1 MAGAN
6 PLPDYT
12 LVRRLGRGG
21 CGEVWMAHGP
31 HGIPV
36 ALKFIPLDEPAGP
49 LEVRALDLM
58 KDIRHPHL
66 LSVFG
71 AWERDR
77 HLIVAMQLAERSLL
91 DRLRHAAA
99 EGHQGIP
106 SAELRKYLSEAAE
119 GIDHLNI
126 GRQIQHRDIK
136 PHNLLLVG
144 GSVQV
149 ADFGLAR
156 VLAHTFATQTGVHTP
171 HYAPP
176 ESFEEQLTRW
186 SDQYSLA
193 VAYCQLRGNR
203 LPFQGNAVQVL
214 NAHLT
219 KAPDLT
225 MLPPAEQ
232 PVVARALQ
240 KDPRKRWPD
249 CRTFAAE
256 LDSRLSGVVDLPPA
270 EPADTLLPEIVNSL
284 GLKLVLVPRGSF
296 WMGDRG
302 RQRQAEVSRDF
313 YLGAFPVT
321 QAQWYAVMGNKPS
334 YFSRGGGG
342 ADDVKGLYDADL
354 MQFPVEQ
361 VSWEDA
367 QEFLKRLNARE
378 KQGGFAYRLPTE
390 AEWEY
395 ACRGGLTS
403 QSDCAFDF
411 YLARPANDL
420 SSEQANF
427 DGRKPG
433 GNAAQGKYLAR
444 TSKVGSYQP
453 NRLGLYD
460 MHGNVWEWCE
470 DPFEAGG
477 SARVLRGG
485 SWHDYGTY
493 CRASHRHRREPSFR
507 NIYLGFRLAA
517 VPARE

>member
-1 MAGAN
+1 
-6 PLPDYT
+6 
-12 LVRRLGRGG
+12 
-21 CGEVWMAHGP
+21 
-31 HGIPV
+31 
-36 ALKFIPLDEPAGP
+36 
-49 LEVRALDLM
+49 M

-66 LSVFG
+66 LSLFG

-77 HLIVAMQLAERSLL
+77 YLIVAMQLAEHSLL
-91 DRLRHAAA
+91 DRLRQATAA
-99 EGHQGIP
+99 GHPGIP
-106 SAELRKYLSEAAE
+106 GAELRKYLAESAE
-119 GIDHLNI
+119 GVDHLNI
-126 GRQIQHRDIK
+126 DRAIQHRDIK

-176 ESFEEQLTRW
+176 ESFEEKLTRW

-193 VAYCQLRGNR
+193 VTYCQLRGDR
-203 LPFQGNAVQVL
+203 LPFQGNAAQVL

-225 MLPPAEQ
+225 MLPPAER

-240 KDPRKRWPD
+240 KDPKQRWPD
-249 CRTFAAE
+249 CRTFAGE
-256 LDSRLSGVVDLPPA
+256 LDSRLSGTTPPPPTEDVV
-270 EPADTLLPEIVNSL
+270 TLFPEITNSL
-284 GLKLVLVPRGSF
+284 GMKLVFVPRGTF

-302 RQRQAEVSRDF
+302 SQTQVQVPRDF

-321 QAQWYAVMGNKPS
+321 QGQWYAVMGNKPS

-342 ADDVKGLYDADL
+342 ADDVKGFYDADL

-361 VSWEDA
+361 VSWDDA
-367 QEFLKRLNARE
+367 QEFLRRLNARE
-378 KQGGFAYRLPTE
+378 QAGGFLYRLPTE

-395 ACRGGLTS
+395 ACRGGATS
-403 QSDCAFDF
+403 QTDCAFDF
-411 YLARPANDL
+411 YLARPGNDL
-420 SSEQANF
+420 SAEQANF
-427 DGRKPG
+427 DGRNPAG
-433 GNAAQGKYLAR
+433 SAPRGQYLAR
-444 TSKVGSYQP
+444 TSQVGSYPP
-453 NRLGLYD
+453 NRLGIFD

-485 SWHDYGTY
+485 SWHDYGAY

-507 NIYLGFRLAA
+507 NIYLGLRLAA
-517 VPARE
+517 VPAGG